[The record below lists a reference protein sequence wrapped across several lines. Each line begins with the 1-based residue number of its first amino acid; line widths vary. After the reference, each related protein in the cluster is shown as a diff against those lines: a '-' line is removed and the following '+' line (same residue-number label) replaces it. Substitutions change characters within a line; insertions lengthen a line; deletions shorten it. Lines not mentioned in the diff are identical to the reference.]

1 MRKDALWIVV
11 PAVVGVLS
19 VSLWFTLV
27 PGRSGAG

>member
-1 MRKDALWIVV
+1 MRRIALCAGMPTIATVI
-11 PAVVGVLS
+11 G